1 MRREIAPELRQAVDT
16 LKRGGVI
23 LYPTDTIWGIG
34 CDATKE
40 AAVERI
46 FSIKSRLAEKSMI
59 VLVDDV
65 ARIPYYVG
73 DMPALAWDLI
83 ECATTP
89 TTIVYEKARYLA
101 KNLIA
106 DDGSVAIRVTKEQ
119 VSHDICRLLGRPIVS
134 TSANLS
140 GEPSPKCFAEI
151 SEEIKSRV
159 DYIVPFRH
167 EERGAA
173 QPSRIIKLNANGVF
187 KIIR

>member
-16 LKRGGVI
+16 LKQGGVI

-34 CDATKE
+34 CDATQE

-59 VLVDDV
+59 VLVDDA

-83 ECATTP
+83 EYVTTP

-101 KNLIA
+101 KNLIS
-106 DDGSVAIRVTKEQ
+106 DDGSIAIRVTKEQ
-119 VSHDICRLLGRPIVS
+119 VSHDLCRLLGRPIVS
-134 TSANLS
+134 TSANIS

-159 DYIVPFRH
+159 DYIVPFRQ